1 MTEPPLVIPFLPDAS
16 VSNGLPVDPVRVAAW
31 VTSTASGPSKRIA
44 IAGKDNSIWVVPSS
58 THHERVSSLP
68 ALSLP
73 SPGETPRT
81 TRPRAS
87 SSASSILS
95 HSSALRRVFSPP
107 ASSPAPPTLLSM
119 DATPAP
125 PDDHA
130 AIPASERAELLDQ
143 LKAQAEVDERAGLGK
158 GLAALTRRG
167 LPVHGK
173 EEENGL
179 GGVESPRSTTSTDSA
194 RKASRLSGFFTRTNA
209 EEQDKEA
216 QARARE
222 KLHETAIDREMDRGE
237 AEAAA
242 EAEQVKVV
250 ERASASTTLDRTPLA
265 SVSRRSVSRQNSG
278 TNSPRLGEGGP
289 VRIVLPYPGR
299 GKIVDLAVLEEVGEL
314 VVLRDAGLLDV
325 ISLSTLQLTTHVEL
339 DDAAPPTNS
348 KTPLLHTT
356 WLWRRVHLAAR
367 EEGALLVINGE
378 PWPSPWPSAN
388 GEVTRVTMLALPTH
402 QPVAVLELPGVGDV
416 GVSST
421 SEASYLLHATATSL
435 MSYPIIFP
443 GTSVSGSSTPRLSS
457 AASDGSPLLRP
468 EMPRRTGALA
478 QVRNFSGAKKES
490 GLAKFLAASR
500 LPSKKKPTDKI
511 PTAGIDEGLEVMRDG
526 GGHWKSVSLHDDGQ
540 GVGLAEDHVEAFD
553 FDGKTLK
560 VRGSISI
567 DGGKCHDVVF
577 TSGWHD
583 VVVVAGDNA
592 KLYGREGPLKAGA
605 LKWVSR
611 KAYAAR
617 GACISAGLLH
627 TVDKDSAASVDLG
640 SRLER
645 TVEAK
650 LSAPVAGDNLCPLD
664 ADTLFAADTSGAV
677 RKQTL
682 SEYLHGVP
690 ASDDVLS
697 SDRLESGV
705 TASAIIHSD
714 MAIGGAFLV
723 AGDEDGSVRVWD
735 AKPFRLRGSWTLF
748 DDPVHNI
755 AHLDLKE
762 AASLEGALL
771 CTSERGSVAVISLRD
786 MDQLFL
792 LPASRAPLA
801 RVFVGGHNI
810 LLAYANAKARVW
822 NVETREFRRSTGL
835 DAADDM
841 VSQPGWAEVVLK
853 EPPALAGPVT
863 KVVGETPNGSDLG
876 RLLQLDLRKLGET
889 HSGSASPLPALRGL
903 LSVFLTFGVNP
914 AIDEVCT
921 SNLGITPPRA
931 PAAVGLE
938 GSRRSATVAYTSPVD
953 AWRVS
958 STATGLRQLAIVSLL
973 RPFLDSPDH
982 ETWAADVIAFYASCL
997 PHDAIEAELELFAA
1011 FYLDSCPDV
1020 HQAARMLFGARISRM
1035 SNTEI
1040 EALVDAQQSH
1050 LPSVVPES
1058 EKMGEQAARALT
1070 MVGGVA
1076 LHRIECMNPVALKNV
1091 ADSIALYLH
1100 DPEATHVSLAIE
1112 LCSKGFATWQTFCD
1126 AMELLRRLFYLATHK
1141 DVPGQNVAAQARLAV
1156 LHVASFNAPLFMSTL
1171 SVDILDAKSAA
1182 ARKSIMKL
1190 CVFMA
1195 RKRPALLENGLP
1207 RIAEAVVKS
1216 LDPNVGKM
1224 RDDVWE
1230 TATVILNELVQAF
1243 TTIDFNPTTQKLVV
1257 GTHEGAAIMYDLK
1270 TASRL
1275 YVIDPHKHPV
1285 SAVAFSPDGRR
1296 LVTVSLE
1303 EGDVTVWKVGS
1314 SLSGWLNVGG
1324 PPRQGAAAGQPY
1336 RRFPMF
1342 RAGDDPLHDTGA
1354 LSEVQIAW
1362 SGSRQARVTIKETAL
1377 SFDTT

>member
-1 MTEPPLVIPFLPDAS
+1 MTEPPLLIPFLPDAS

-31 VTSTASGPSKRIA
+31 VTSTPAGPSKRIA
-44 IAGKDNSIWVVPSS
+44 IAGKDNSIWVVPSP
-58 THHERVSSLP
+58 THHEHVSSLP
-68 ALSLP
+68 AISLP
-73 SPGETPRT
+73 SPAGDTPPRT

-107 ASSPAPPTLLSM
+107 ASTPIPPTLLST
-119 DATPAP
+119 DAAPVP
-125 PDDHA
+125 PDSHA

-143 LKAQAEVDERAGLGK
+143 LKAHAEVDERAGLGK

-179 GGVESPRSTTSTDSA
+179 GGVESPRSTTSTDST
-194 RKASRLSGFFTRTNA
+194 RKASRLSGFFTRSNA
-209 EEQDKEA
+209 EEQDREA
-216 QARARE
+216 QARATE
-222 KLHETAIDREMDRGE
+222 KLHETAIDREMERGE

-242 EAEQVKVV
+242 EAEQVKAV
-250 ERASASTTLDRTPLA
+250 ERASASTTLDRTPVPKA
-265 SVSRRSVSRQNSG
+265 APRS
-278 TNSPRLGEGGP
+278 GEGGP

-325 ISLSTLQLTTHVEL
+325 ISLSTLQLTAHVGL
-339 DDAAPPTNS
+339 DDAAPPS
-348 KTPLLHTT
+348 SARTPQLYPT

-388 GEVTRVTMLALPTH
+388 GEITRVTMLALPTH

-443 GTSVSGSSTPRLSS
+443 GASVSGSSTPQPAS

-468 EMPRRTGALA
+468 EMPRRAGALA
-478 QVRNFSGAKKES
+478 QVRSISGAKKES

-500 LPSKKKPTDKI
+500 LPSKKKVTDKI
-511 PTAGIDEGLEVMRDG
+511 PTAGIDAGLEVTRDG

-540 GVGLAEDHVEAFD
+540 GIGLADDHIEAFD
-553 FDGKTLK
+553 FDGRTLK

-567 DGGKCHDVVF
+567 DGGQCRDVVF

-583 VVVVAGDNA
+583 VAVVAGDKA
-592 KLYGREGPLKAGA
+592 TLCGRDGALKAGA
-605 LKWVSR
+605 LKWVNR
-611 KAYAAR
+611 KEYIAR
-617 GACISAGLLH
+617 SACITAGVLH
-627 TVDKDSAASVDLG
+627 TVDSDSATSVDLG

-650 LSAPVAGDNLCPLD
+650 LSAPTIGDSLTPLD
-664 ADTLFAADTSGAV
+664 ADTLFAADANGTV

-682 SEYLHGVP
+682 TEYLHGSP

-697 SDRLESGV
+697 SDRLDSSI
-705 TASAIIHSD
+705 TASAIVYSD
-714 MAIGGAFLV
+714 MAVGGAFLI
-723 AGDEDGSVRVWD
+723 AGDEDGTVRVWD

-748 DDPVHNI
+748 DDPVQSI
-755 AHLDLKE
+755 AHLELKE

-841 VSQPGWAEVVLK
+841 VSQPGWAEVDLK
-853 EPPALAGPVT
+853 EPPALTGPVT

-889 HSGSASPLPALRGL
+889 HRGSTSPLPALRGL
-903 LSVFLTFGVNP
+903 LSVFLTFGINS

-921 SNLGITPPRA
+921 SNLGIRPPRG

-938 GSRRSATVAYTSPVD
+938 GSRRSATVAYTSPAD

-958 STATGLRQLAIVSLL
+958 STSTGLRQLAIVSLL

-1020 HQAARMLFGARISRM
+1020 HQAARMLFGARLSRM
-1035 SNTEI
+1035 SNAEI
-1040 EALVDAQQSH
+1040 EALIDAQQSY
-1050 LPSVVPES
+1050 LPSVVPDS

-1126 AMELLRRLFYLATHK
+1126 AMELLRRLFYLASHK
-1141 DVPGQNVAAQARLAV
+1141 DVPGQHVAAQARLAV

-1243 TTIDFNPTTQKLVV
+1243 TTIDFNPSTQKLVV